1 MCSFYRQ
8 LWCLNAEYCKH
19 IFVSNHR
26 LKTLILDWYNNIYK
40 LVVEMNWLCC
50 WCCTR
55 QAEDDTFNLLE
66 DFYYIPDSLDSSQI
80 FLRINICPV
89 FRAILSD
96 ILHQESSYLIKIK
109 KGKFDE
115 SIKKDSF
122 SFKWTDQYFGY
133 VIINTH
139 FCVHLWR
146 SSVAHDNRLRYHRFT
161 CRGSFTLWLESRVGP
176 VMLTNNKCCE
186 ITPPC
191 TIPAQITPAF
201 DGDWGDNVPCDFTCP
216 RDYDYW
222 SS

>member
-1 MCSFYRQ
+1 MKPALFIVNYDASM
-8 LWCLNAEYCKH
+8 LS
-19 IFVSNHR
+19 IVSNHR
-26 LKTLILDWYNNIYK
+26 LKTLILDWYYNVYK

-80 FLRINICPV
+80 FLWINICPV

-96 ILHQESSYLIKIK
+96 ILHQESSNLIQIK
-109 KGKFDE
+109 KDKFNK
-115 SIKKDSF
+115 SIEKDSF

-146 SSVAHDNRLRYHRFT
+146 SVECST
-161 CRGSFTLWLESRVGP
+161 W
-176 VMLTNNKCCE
+176 
-186 ITPPC
+186 
-191 TIPAQITPAF
+191 
-201 DGDWGDNVPCDFTCP
+201 
-216 RDYDYW
+216 
-222 SS
+222 